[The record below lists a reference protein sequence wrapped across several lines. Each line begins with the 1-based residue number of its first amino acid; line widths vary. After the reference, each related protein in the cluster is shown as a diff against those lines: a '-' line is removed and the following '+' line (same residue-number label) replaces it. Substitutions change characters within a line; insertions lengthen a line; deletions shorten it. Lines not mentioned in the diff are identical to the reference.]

1 MLKSPSFCLAAIC
14 WALNGTAYA
23 DALTDLENFAESLES
38 AGDDLEQ
45 RRIQDQIAILPLT
58 QAELLACT
66 TECHQALARAWSAH
80 CLGFTPNHA
89 SQTTL
94 INALKDP
101 SPKVRREALEGL
113 ANVGDR
119 TTIKALMKAAAR
131 ESVPDLQALAK
142 QASEQVV
149 ARSRNSKGPQ
159 DFSLLTSTDP
169 MERKAAMERAGK
181 SNDWNAVPLLMEATS
196 DHHPAIREAAILA
209 LGKLGDDRAL
219 PLLHK
224 VTREASGR
232 PRHAAIGAIAQL
244 SNTQSLPHLAPLI
257 HSEDTDT
264 RRYVARA
271 LGWIATPEKMELL
284 SVLVQDSEETVRTE
298 VLLAVGRSDSKITGP
313 LLVQLLKDDLVYLRS
328 ESALLLSKAPTE
340 IAAPPLINALEDK
353 DPLVRIN
360 AAISLGNL
368 GETSAIEALK
378 KRIRKSENPE
388 EASYYV
394 KVLGQLGI
402 TVAE

>member
-14 WALNGTAYA
+14 WALNGSAYA
-23 DALTDLENFAESLES
+23 DVLSELETFAASLENVE
-38 AGDDLEQ
+38 DDLAQ

-58 QAELLACT
+58 QAELLTCT
-66 TECHQALARAWSAH
+66 TECNQALARAWSAH
-80 CLGFTPNHA
+80 CLGFTPNHT
-89 SQTTL
+89 SQ
-94 INALKDP
+94 NALIKALNDP
-101 SPKVRREALEGL
+101 SPKVRKEALEGL

-119 TTIKALMKAAAR
+119 TSIKALMKAAAR
-131 ESVPDLQALAK
+131 EAVPDLQVLAK

-149 ARSRNSKGPQ
+149 ARSRSSSGPQ
-159 DFSLLTSTDP
+159 DFSRLTSTDP

-181 SNDWNAVPLLMEATS
+181 SNDWNAVPLLIEALN

-224 VTREASGR
+224 VTRESNGR

-257 HSEDTDT
+257 HSEDSDT

-271 LGWIATPEKMELL
+271 LGWIDTPEKTELL
-284 SVLVQDSEETVRTE
+284 SVLVKDSEESVRTE
-298 VLLAVGRSDSKITGP
+298 VLLAAGRSDSKITGP
-313 LLVQLLKDDLVYLRS
+313 LLVQLLEDDAVYLRS
-328 ESALLLSKAPTE
+328 EAALLLSKTSPE
-340 IAAPPLINALEDK
+340 IAAAPLVNALEDK
-353 DPLVRIN
+353 DALVRIN
-360 AAISLGNL
+360 AALSLGNM
-368 GETSAIEALK
+368 GEVSAIDALK
-378 KRIRKSENPE
+378 RRIRKADNPE

-394 KVLGQLGI
+394 KVLGQLG
-402 TVAE
+402 VALTE